1 MNMKSG
7 LKPLGEMIAAAALA
21 ALAALAAPVHAQTVG
36 QEPLGAPRVPQT
48 HSVEQANATLEQVAR
63 ERAVVNDE
71 FAASERV
78 CAARFFVNN
87 CLDKAKEKRRAALA
101 GLRAV
106 EVEAQHFKRADSVAK
121 RDADLAERARKD
133 AEDQAQRAAHAP
145 REPKVVDDKP
155 PAPPSGRKVADR
167 EAEHAARLKREQAQE
182 AADAGKRAA
191 NVEAFERKQVESGR
205 RQAAVAKKKAENA
218 ARAAAKEASDKKRAE
233 AEAAAAAAA
242 AAKAASK

>member
-1 MNMKSG
+1 MRAG

-21 ALAALAAPVHAQTVG
+21 ALAALAAPAQAQT
-36 QEPLGAPRVPQT
+36 T
-48 HSVEQANATLEQVAR
+48 SVEQANATLAQVAKD
-63 ERAVVNDE
+63 RAAVNDE
-71 FAASERV
+71 FSASERV
-78 CAARFFVNN
+78 CTTRFFVNN

-101 GLRAV
+101 GLRAL

-133 AEDQAQRAAHAP
+133 AEDQAQRAAHVP
-145 REPKVVDDKP
+145 KEPKVADDKPP
-155 PAPPSGRKVADR
+155 PAPPSGRRVADR
-167 EAEHAARLKREQAQE
+167 EAEHAAKLKREQAQD

-191 NVEAFERKQVESGR
+191 NVEAFERKKLESQH
-205 RQAAVAKKKAENA
+205 RQAEVAKKKAENA
-218 ARAAAKEASDKKRAE
+218 AKAAAKEAADKKRAE

>member
-1 MNMKSG
+1 MRAG

-21 ALAALAAPVHAQTVG
+21 ALAALAAPAQAQT
-36 QEPLGAPRVPQT
+36 T
-48 HSVEQANATLEQVAR
+48 SVEQANATLAQVAKD
-63 ERAVVNDE
+63 RAAVNDE
-71 FAASERV
+71 FSASERV
-78 CAARFFVNN
+78 CTTRFFVNN

-101 GLRAV
+101 GLRAI

-133 AEDQAQRAAHAP
+133 TEDQAQRAAHVP
-145 REPKVVDDKP
+145 KEPKVVDDKP
-155 PAPPSGRKVADR
+155 PAPPSGRRVADR
-167 EAEHAARLKREQAQE
+167 EAEHAARLKREQAQD

-191 NVEAFERKQVESGR
+191 NVEAFERKKLESQH
-205 RQAAVAKKKAENA
+205 RQAEVAKKKAENA
-218 ARAAAKEASDKKRAE
+218 AKAAAKEAADKKRAE